1 MKQMIFFPHVEQQ
14 LKKWLTSHQIMII
27 CKFNYEE
34 CFVYFGTT
42 PRLHKSKEA
51 YPICVMCVVVHERK
65 VVTKKKAPVSLFLTE
80 IISRRQKNANR
91 KIV

>member
-1 MKQMIFFPHVEQQ
+1 M
-14 LKKWLTSHQIMII
+14 
-27 CKFNYEE
+27 
-34 CFVYFGTT
+34 YFGTT

-80 IISRRQKNANR
+80 IISKMPTGKLYNRFHVGKNGIRVGNFQK
-91 KIV
+91 ILFF